1 MNTEQRSEN
10 NFTYIKTQYGGTILA
25 KILKLE
31 KSITPMMIEL
41 SIEI

>member
-1 MNTEQRSEN
+1 MNNKQRSEII
-10 NFTYIKTQYGGTILA
+10 FTYIKTQYGGTILA

-31 KSITPMMIEL
+31 KSISPMMVEL